1 MYDDLLKQNIVV
13 QLKKLVKDA
22 DNDVSDIDSY
32 TDFMR
37 EVILNTYSEN

>member
-1 MYDDLLKQNIVV
+1 MYDNLLRKNIVV
-13 QLKKLVKDA
+13 ELKKLVKDA
-22 DNDVSDIDSY
+22 NVEITDLDSY